1 MGLNSDNEDDESSPI
16 NNIMSPTEDGAP
28 TVPIKDNGKIIIFMI
43 TVRDF

>member
-28 TVPIKDNGKIIIFMI
+28 TVPIKDNGN
-43 TVRDF
+43 